1 MISVIRLPANDSY
14 NVRIIGIPPRT
25 DASKRRSTPFLLAKS
40 NKYGPASA
48 SKSLFAV
55 TTFFLAFKAPSTQSF
70 AKFVPPI
77 NSTTIWMESSFNTS
91 SISVTYLAVSGNV
104 I

>member
-1 MISVIRLPANDSY
+1 MCIRDSSY

-48 SKSLFAV
+48 NKSLFAV
-55 TTFFLAFKAPSTQSF
+55 TTFFLAFKAPSTPVSYTHLSI
-70 AKFVPPI
+70 AEP
-77 NSTTIWMESSFNTS
+77 TS
-91 SISVTYLAVSGNV
+91 SMPLKSI
-104 I
+104 

>member
-40 NKYGPASA
+40 NKYGPASGWNR
-48 SKSLFAV
+48 LL
-55 TTFFLAFKAPSTQSF
+55 TLHQYQLH
-70 AKFVPPI
+70 I
-77 NSTTIWMESSFNTS
+77 
-91 SISVTYLAVSGNV
+91 
-104 I
+104 